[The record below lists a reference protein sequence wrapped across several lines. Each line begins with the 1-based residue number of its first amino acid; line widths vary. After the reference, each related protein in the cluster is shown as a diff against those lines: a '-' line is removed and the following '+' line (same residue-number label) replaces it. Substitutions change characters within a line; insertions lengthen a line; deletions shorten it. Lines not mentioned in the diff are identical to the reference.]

1 MWQIIY
7 MILLYAAPMKAVQI
21 NFSEDLLARLDADEF
36 VRELGRS
43 EVVRRIA
50 EAYLLRRDQK
60 KIAEEYARGYGPDF
74 PPIEEELEGW
84 TEAAAAWREP

>member
-1 MWQIIY
+1 M
-7 MILLYAAPMKAVQI
+7 
-21 NFSEDLLARLDADEF
+21 
-36 VRELGRS
+36 
-43 EVVRRIA
+43 A
-50 EAYLLRRDQK
+50 EGYLRRREEK

>member
-1 MWQIIY
+1 
-7 MILLYAAPMKAVQI
+7 MKAVQI
-21 NFSEDLLARLDADEF
+21 NFSKDLLARLDADEV

-50 EAYLLRRDQK
+50 EAWLRRRESQK
-60 KIAEEYARGYGPDF
+60 IDEEMIRGYGPDF

-84 TEAAAAWREP
+84 VEAAAPWPDE

>member
-1 MWQIIY
+1 MLNITPMLLWQ
-7 MILLYAAPMKAVQI
+7 AVHMKAVQI
-21 NFSEDLLARLDADEF
+21 NFSEDLLARFDRDEL

-43 EVVRRIA
+43 EVIRRIA
-50 EAYLLRRDQK
+50 EDYLRGRDEK
-60 KIAEEYARGYGPDF
+60 KIAEGYARGYGPDF

>member
-1 MWQIIY
+1 
-7 MILLYAAPMKAVQI
+7 MKAVQI
-21 NFSEDLLARLDADEF
+21 NFSEDLLARLDADEV

-50 EAYLLRRDQK
+50 EGYLRRREEK
-60 KIAEEYARGYGPDF
+60 KIAEEYARGYGPEF

>member
-1 MWQIIY
+1 
-7 MILLYAAPMKAVQI
+7 MKAVQI
-21 NFSEDLLARLDADEF
+21 NFSEDLLARFDADEL

-50 EAYLLRRDQK
+50 EGYLRRREQQT
-60 KIAEEYARGYGPDF
+60 IAEEYAHGYGPDF

>member
-1 MWQIIY
+1 
-7 MILLYAAPMKAVQI
+7 MKAVQI
-21 NFSEDLLARLDADEF
+21 NFSEDLLARLDADEI

-43 EVVRRIA
+43 EVVRRMV
-50 EAYLLRRDQK
+50 EGYLRRREEK

>member
-1 MWQIIY
+1 
-7 MILLYAAPMKAVQI
+7 MKAVQI
-21 NFSEDLLARLDADEF
+21 NFSEDLLARLDADEV

-43 EVVRRIA
+43 EVVRRMV
-50 EAYLLRRDQK
+50 EGYLRRRESQRIDESL
-60 KIAEEYARGYGPDF
+60 IRGYGPEF

>member
-1 MWQIIY
+1 
-7 MILLYAAPMKAVQI
+7 MKAVQI
-21 NFSEDLLARLDADEF
+21 NFSEDLLARFDADEL

-50 EAYLLRRDQK
+50 EGYLRRRDQK
-60 KIAEEYARGYGPDF
+60 KIAEEYARGYGPEF

-84 TEAAAAWREP
+84 VEAAAPWPEP

>member
-1 MWQIIY
+1 MLAGTGLSLWQTTH
-7 MILLYAAPMKAVQI
+7 MKAVQI
-21 NFSEDLLARLDADEF
+21 NFSEDLLARFDADEL

-50 EAYLLRRDQK
+50 EAYLHRRDEK

>member
-1 MWQIIY
+1 
-7 MILLYAAPMKAVQI
+7 MKAVQI
-21 NFSEDLLARLDADEF
+21 NYSEDLLARLDADEI

-43 EVVRRIA
+43 EVVRRIT
-50 EAYLLRRDQK
+50 EAYLRRRESQRIDEAL
-60 KIAEEYARGYGPDF
+60 IRGYGPDF

>member
-1 MWQIIY
+1 
-7 MILLYAAPMKAVQI
+7 MKSVRI
-21 NFSEDLLARLDADEF
+21 RFPEDLLERLDADED
-36 VRELGRS
+36 VQRLGRS

-50 EAYLLRRDQK
+50 EAYLRRRDDKQ
-60 KIAEEYARGYGPDF
+60 IAEEYARGYGPDF

>member
-1 MWQIIY
+1 
-7 MILLYAAPMKAVQI
+7 MKAVQI
-21 NFSEDLLARLDADEF
+21 NFSEDLLARFDADEL
-36 VRELGRS
+36 VCELGRS

-50 EAYLLRRDQK
+50 EAYLHRRDQR

-84 TEAAAAWREP
+84 VEAGAPWPEP